1 MTARICVTDILK
13 PLREE
18 GGVFSICEEVVGIA
32 KWLTLRKSV
41 FVNNVVYWDLLTPEG
56 KDTVASKHQDPY
68 NQSVQ
73 CHILGG
79 WNPWL
84 HDC

>member
-13 PLREE
+13 PLGEGRK
-18 GGVFSICEEVVGIA
+18 GGVQQSEEVEGVA

-56 KDTVASKHQDPY
+56 KDTVASKHQDPLT
-68 NQSVQ
+68 NQCSV
-73 CHILGG
+73 IS
-79 WNPWL
+79 
-84 HDC
+84 